1 MSRAGEAHRVPDVLL
16 ERYRLGE
23 LDVPERE
30 ELQRRLAED
39 EGLRRR
45 LEELERAD
53 AEIRRRYPPE
63 WLAARVR
70 DRLRQAAGPGARRPA
85 RSWARGWPVPAAVTA
100 AAIVLLV
107 LAPRIAGPPAAVP
120 GAGPSVGTADRIKG
134 SQPALAL
141 YRRTAEGSEPLA
153 DGDLV
158 RRGDLLRVG
167 YQAAGRS
174 YGVILSIDGR
184 GAVTRHLPVQGPAAA
199 PLDRGGLMLLDA
211 AYELDDAPRWEAFY
225 FVTSDEPFDVE
236 PVLTAAR
243 EAVSRGLGASPPT
256 IELRPDLDQ
265 TIFALRKE
273 DTP

>member
-1 MSRAGEAHRVPDVLL
+1 MTTGEDKSDRVPDLLL
-16 ERYRLGE
+16 EQYRLGE
-23 LDVPERE
+23 LSKDASLRIE
-30 ELQRRLAED
+30 RRLDED
-39 EGLRRR
+39 ADLDAR
-45 LEELERAD
+45 LEALERSD
-53 AEIRRRYPPE
+53 EEIRRQYPPE
-63 WLAARVR
+63 WLAGQI
-70 DRLRQAAGPGARRPA
+70 RLRLGPAAPRSGRPTRA
-85 RSWARGWPVPAAVTA
+85 AWPRWAVPAAVA
-100 AAIVLLV
+100 AAAFIAIVLMPRPSGPP
-107 LAPRIAGPPAAVP
+107 LAPHETERLKGS
-120 GAGPSVGTADRIKG
+120 GPS
-134 SQPALAL
+134 LAL

-184 GAVTRHLPVQGPAAA
+184 GAVTRHLPAQGPAAA
-199 PLDRGGLMLLDA
+199 PLDRGGLVLLDA

-243 EAVSRGLGASPPT
+243 GAVSRGLGASPPT

-265 TIFALRKE
+265 AIFALRKE